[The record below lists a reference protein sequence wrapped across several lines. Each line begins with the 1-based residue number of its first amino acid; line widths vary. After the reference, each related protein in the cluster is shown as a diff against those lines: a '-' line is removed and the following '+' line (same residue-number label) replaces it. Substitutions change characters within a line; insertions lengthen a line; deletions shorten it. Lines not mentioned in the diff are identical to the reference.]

1 MPGASLSTAAVARKN
16 IRRRPWRSFCLVLTV
31 LLFSFFLYAGTV
43 MSVSLSGGA
52 RSTADRLGADV
63 IVVPAGYDPHIDSVI
78 LSGKPSMF
86 YLPKDILERLR
97 DVEGIDRMSPQT
109 FLATLRASC
118 CSYPLQIVGVD
129 YESDFIVRPWLE
141 ATLGRGLEDGEL
153 IVGYRVNGEAGERLH
168 FFGVDLPIAGRL
180 EQTGMGFDSTVF
192 VTRKTVTDLAKAA
205 ENIFKH
211 PLASDGSRV
220 STVMVKL
227 KPGYDSV
234 KVAQEINRRF
244 GDDDI
249 FALFSKKFVNSIAS
263 SLALVS
269 WMIRGGI
276 GLAWLLAVIVIALL
290 FAVTMNE
297 RKGEIGVLRA
307 VGASRGKILALALTE
322 ALLISFYGAA
332 LGTCLGAAAVAVVS
346 PMVADALKLPFLLPS
361 WTALALLGVASVA
374 VSVLTGVMSAL
385 FSARRASR
393 ADIYD
398 ALRGN

>member
-1 MPGASLSTAAVARKN
+1 
-16 IRRRPWRSFCLVLTV
+16 
-31 LLFSFFLYAGTV
+31 
-43 MSVSLSGGA
+43 
-52 RSTADRLGADV
+52 
-63 IVVPAGYDPHIDSVI
+63 
-78 LSGKPSMF
+78 
-86 YLPKDILERLR
+86 
-97 DVEGIDRMSPQT
+97 MSPQT

-322 ALLISFYGAA
+322 ALLVSFYGAA

-346 PMVADALKLPFLLPS
+346 PMVADALKLPFLVPS
-361 WTALALLGVASVA
+361 WTALVLLGVASVA

-385 FSARRASR
+385 FSARGASR

>member
-16 IRRRPWRSFCLVLTV
+16 IRRRPWRSFCLVVTV

-43 MSVSLSGGA
+43 LSVSLSGGA
-52 RSTADRLGADV
+52 RSTADRLGADI
-63 IVVPAGYDPHIDSVI
+63 IVVPAGYDPHIDSII

-86 YLPKDILERLR
+86 YLPRDIL
-97 DVEGIDRMSPQT
+97 DRMSPQT

-180 EQTGMGFDSTVF
+180 EQRGMGFDSTVF

-322 ALLISFYGAA
+322 ALLVSFYGAA

-361 WTALALLGVASVA
+361 WTALVLLGVASVA